1 MILYLATRPEH
12 DDTTYYL
19 SHWCKK
25 TFLTAESHGIKV
37 FDLHREK
44 ANREEFEGRMN
55 KFSPNFVVLNG
66 HGDVDKVGGHKNEIL
81 VSSGVNE
88 DVLKGKIVYAISCK
102 SANILGK
109 TSVEKGALNYTGYD
123 DDFIFFYEPK
133 NMTKPLTD
141 ETAKLF
147 LEHSQLF
154 IESLLKGNSL
164 KASKE
169 KAENKL
175 RENINKIL
183 STESSDSEL
192 ARFLVWDLN
201 HFISHGDLDTSLGV

>member
-1 MILYLATRPEH
+1 MQARKRLTRRL
-12 DDTTYYL
+12 L
-19 SHWCKK
+19 SR
-25 TFLTAESHGIKV
+25 A
-37 FDLHREK
+37 
-44 ANREEFEGRMN
+44 
-55 KFSPNFVVLNG
+55 
-66 HGDVDKVGGHKNEIL
+66 KNEIL

-169 KAENKL
+169 KAENTYY
-175 RENINKIL
+175 EIQAI
-183 STESSDSEL
+183 TSDSE
-192 ARFLVWDLN
+192 ANTW
-201 HFISHGDLDTSLGV
+201 IAPWPGYGGVMSCN